1 MIIVRCLF
9 LMLFV
14 TCCYGSN
21 ALAADKSASLAS
33 HYVFTPELK
42 PSHDSFRLAK
52 STFLPD
58 TYDDLGLSG
67 RHNTKYDFNKN
78 DCSAY
83 PLKSC
88 PTGSKCT
95 KCPVGAGYRVN
106 SCISPYILSGG
117 TCSCP
122 PVAPLIYPND
132 VCVGYCSPR
141 AGAVRRCIAKSC
153 TPSADQTGCTKGTQ
167 DCDNGCGKNT
177 RKCCVA
183 CTHTVTS
190 KPANS
195 SYTYSSCKDDDGTKN
210 IQTGWTCNAGY
221 HKYGDNLCDKD
232 CNVTNC
238 SGFTLTSCPANG
250 TCSTCTKTAANCS
263 TDGIMYKLD
272 SCKDGYSKSGDTCV
286 KCSEGQTLVD
296 GDCVAC
302 TSTLTARRDSN
313 GYTYT
318 AKKLTYNGVDYAVA
332 NATGGATWTAIK
344 ALCKDINYDLPD
356 YNFAKHIIANLN
368 INLNGGPIMTS
379 TQCGSS
385 SYLGYTSSTSYS
397 CFEES
402 KTGAA
407 DFVCIKPLCSAN
419 VTAETCPSGYS
430 LNACG
435 YGETAVST
443 TTGSQGSTCYK
454 CSCASGYNSLTF
466 RTANGYAATA
476 TKVTYKGETYAV
488 VNYPT
493 ANGMTCSAAD
503 TRCAEERG
511 YSLPTQEF
519 AKYLITNK
527 SNYGLNLGGGTAGVC
542 TSTKCGSTQYLGCT
556 SSSSCPCIS
565 NPTTTFA
572 TCIKKVCANAVEE
585 TCPTG
590 YQLSTCTY
598 TQKQT
603 GSASSSLGNTCYKCE
618 DDPSSS
624 GSSGSSS
631 SSSSCSTDYD
641 DSGCSRIS
649 QNKYSHCV
657 NTLGYCCHQTCTTNN
672 GISIYSCHH

>member
-1 MIIVRCLF
+1 M
-9 LMLFV
+9 
-14 TCCYGSN
+14 YGSI
-21 ALAADKSASLAS
+21 
-33 HYVFTPELK
+33 E
-42 PSHDSFRLAK
+42 
-52 STFLPD
+52 
-58 TYDDLGLSG
+58 
-67 RHNTKYDFNKN
+67 
-78 DCSAY
+78 
-83 PLKSC
+83 
-88 PTGSKCT
+88 
-95 KCPVGAGYRVN
+95 
-106 SCISPYILSGG
+106 
-117 TCSCP
+117 
-122 PVAPLIYPND
+122 
-132 VCVGYCSPR
+132 
-141 AGAVRRCIAKSC
+141 
-153 TPSADQTGCTKGTQ
+153 
-167 DCDNGCGKNT
+167 
-177 RKCCVA
+177 
-183 CTHTVTS
+183 
-190 KPANS
+190 
-195 SYTYSSCKDDDGTKN
+195 
-210 IQTGWTCNAGY
+210 
-221 HKYGDNLCDKD
+221 
-232 CNVTNC
+232 
-238 SGFTLTSCPANG
+238 
-250 TCSTCTKTAANCS
+250 
-263 TDGIMYKLD
+263 
-272 SCKDGYSKSGDTCV
+272 
-286 KCSEGQTLVD
+286 
-296 GDCVAC
+296 
-302 TSTLTARRDSN
+302 
-313 GYTYT
+313 T
-318 AKKLTYNGVDYAVA
+318 AKKVLYNGINYAVYTLT
-332 NATGGATWTAIK
+332 NGGIGWPVVNKYCTAI
-344 ALCKDINYDLPD
+344 DYNRPD
-356 YNFAKHIIANLN
+356 YNFAKYLITNKNTLGLDITVNDS
-368 INLNGGPIMTS
+368 GFVYTS
-379 TQCGSS
+379 TQCGSTQ
-385 SYLGYTSSTSYS
+385 YLGCNSPTNCPCFSKEEGTYAHSY
-397 CFEES
+397 
-402 KTGAA
+402 
-407 DFVCIKPLCSAN
+407 VCVKPLCSAN

>member
-21 ALAADKSASLAS
+21 ALAADKYASLAS

-95 KCPVGAGYRVN
+95 KCPVGAGYRIN
-106 SCISPYILSGG
+106 SCNAPYILSGG

-286 KCSEGQTLVD
+286 DNPCPGYEKKSSCPNNYYKKTTCSANASYIKCEETCGSQIVNDNPSYKIDEANYNGVTVITKDGTSLPSANTVYSNINFPQYALCKNLPKPTIRSSATSLSVNRIENINFIFSGKTTSGFPIYGLELYPTAETSNTFNNDAANSWIGHLKNVDIKITSSPTVGIQIGGGAWYNKTIVFEGINEVTGGTTYTFWLRGHNSNQYGHVKGVLRIANGATLKT
-296 GDCVAC
+296 GSICEY
-302 TSTLTARRDSN
+302 TQWNGSLQKYGTLTAS
-313 GYTYT
+313 
-318 AKKLTYNGVDYAVA
+318 V
-332 NATGGATWTAIK
+332 
-344 ALCKDINYDLPD
+344 
-356 YNFAKHIIANLN
+356 
-368 INLNGGPIMTS
+368 
-379 TQCGSS
+379 
-385 SYLGYTSSTSYS
+385 
-397 CFEES
+397 
-402 KTGAA
+402 KT
-407 DFVCIKPLCSAN
+407 N
-419 VTAETCPSGYS
+419 
-430 LNACG
+430 
-435 YGETAVST
+435 
-443 TTGSQGSTCYK
+443 
-454 CSCASGYNSLTF
+454 
-466 RTANGYAATA
+466 
-476 TKVTYKGETYAV
+476 
-488 VNYPT
+488 
-493 ANGMTCSAAD
+493 
-503 TRCAEERG
+503 
-511 YSLPTQEF
+511 
-519 AKYLITNK
+519 
-527 SNYGLNLGGGTAGVC
+527 
-542 TSTKCGSTQYLGCT
+542 
-556 SSSSCPCIS
+556 
-565 NPTTTFA
+565 
-572 TCIKKVCANAVEE
+572 
-585 TCPTG
+585 
-590 YQLSTCTY
+590 
-598 TQKQT
+598 
-603 GSASSSLGNTCYKCE
+603 
-618 DDPSSS
+618 
-624 GSSGSSS
+624 
-631 SSSSCSTDYD
+631 CSTYPL
-641 DSGCSRIS
+641 
-649 QNKYSHCV
+649 KF
-657 NTLGYCCHQTCTTNN
+657 
-672 GISIYSCHH
+672 